1 MANRTMLATAPSKS
15 QPIATRFL
23 DVWNFP
29 AFEYLPIRALVTV
42 IILGLCLVRAYV
54 GMWGSRIY
62 TQDAFSILDGA
73 WRVIN
78 GQRPHVDFYT
88 GLGPVT
94 YLMTAGGVWIAHGNA
109 VGLAYGQAIFGCVAG
124 LWTYLLSERRM
135 RDIAGIFVCVIVVL
149 LAIVPTTV
157 GDSAQGITPA
167 TTYNRCGYA
176 LVALLMI
183 ESIAAR
189 KPGGASG
196 EFWGGASTGLVLG
209 TLLFLK
215 ISFFMGAGFLLVVLV
230 PLRRQTRGRWLGIGA
245 AFALTVLAFAW
256 YLRFDL
262 AAVFNDLRT
271 VAHTKHVMLGW
282 YLLRDVIVNAAPFL
296 IFVYLISQNMP
307 SQWDRKML
315 RLAGL
320 GVCLAGFF
328 LLLTSWQFYTLPLD
342 SVMVVLLL
350 DRAIPDAASGTPRVA
365 LPISALLLGSLF
377 AVNFVGSHALALEF
391 AVSQK
396 LQPQAYTGFTAP
408 VLAGFNST
416 VERDYVKYVNEGCD
430 LLNRYRKPG
439 ESVISLNFSNPFS
452 FALGMKPSLGG
463 TTWLQYG
470 TNFDDT
476 HGPSAERVF
485 GNSTLV
491 MLPKVFSDLT
501 LPETVPRI
509 YGPFLKR
516 HYVLAAESASWRLY
530 RRNGDEVPATLEEAR

>member
-1 MANRTMLATAPSKS
+1 
-15 QPIATRFL
+15 
-23 DVWNFP
+23 
-29 AFEYLPIRALVTV
+29 
-42 IILGLCLVRAYV
+42 
-54 GMWGSRIY
+54 
-62 TQDAFSILDGA
+62 
-73 WRVIN
+73 
-78 GQRPHVDFYT
+78 
-88 GLGPVT
+88 
-94 YLMTAGGVWIAHGNA
+94 
-109 VGLAYGQAIFGCVAG
+109 
-124 LWTYLLSERRM
+124 
-135 RDIAGIFVCVIVVL
+135 
-149 LAIVPTTV
+149 VPTTV

-189 KPGGASG
+189 KPGGTSA

-215 ISFFMGAGFLLVVLV
+215 ISFFMGAGFLLVVFI
-230 PLRRQTRGRWLGIGA
+230 PLRKQTRERRIGIGA
-245 AFALTVLAFAW
+245 ALALTILAFAW

-282 YLLRDVIVNAAPFL
+282 YLLRDVIINAAPFL
-296 IFVYLISQNMP
+296 IFVYLISQNIA
-307 SQWDRKML
+307 SQWDRNML

-350 DRAIPDAASGTPRVA
+350 DWAIPDAARGTPPVA
-365 LPISALLLGSLF
+365 LRISALLLGGLF
-377 AVNFVGSHALALEF
+377 ALNFVGSHALALEF
-391 AVSQK
+391 GLSQK
-396 LQPQAYTGFTAP
+396 LQPAAYASFKAP
-408 VLAGFNST
+408 VLSGFNSP
-416 VERDYVKYVNEGCD
+416 VERDYVKYVNDGCD
-430 LLNRYRKPG
+430 LLNRNRKAG
-439 ESVISLNFSNPFS
+439 ESVMSLNFSNPFS
-452 FALGMKPSLGG
+452 FALGMKPPLGG

-485 GNSTLV
+485 GNARLV

-516 HYVLAAESASWRLY
+516 HYRLAAESGSWWLY
-530 RRNGDEVPATLEEAR
+530 RRNGNEVPALQEIK

>member
-1 MANRTMLATAPSKS
+1 MLATAPSKPH
-15 QPIATRFL
+15 PIATRFL
-23 DVWNFP
+23 ALWNFP
-29 AFEYLPIRALVTV
+29 ALDYLPIRALLAV

-73 WRVIN
+73 WRVMN

-88 GLGPVT
+88 GLGPLT
-94 YLMTAGGVWIAHGNA
+94 YLMTAAGVVIAGGNA
-109 VGLAYGQAIFGCVAG
+109 AGLAYGQAIFGCLAG
-124 LWTYLLSERRM
+124 LWGYWLCDRRL
-135 RDIAGIFVCVIVVL
+135 RSLATILVCTMVVL

-183 ESIAAR
+183 EAVAAR
-189 KPGGASG
+189 RPERGRA
-196 EFWGGASTGLVLG
+196 ELWGGASTGLVLG
-209 TLLFLK
+209 ALLFLK
-215 ISFFMGAGFLLVVLV
+215 ISFFMGAGFLLMVLM
-230 PLRRQTRGRWLGIGA
+230 PLRKQARERWLGIGG

-262 AAVFNDLRT
+262 AAVFIDLRT

-282 YLLRDVIVNAAPFL
+282 YLLRDVIVNATPFL
-296 IFVYLISQNMP
+296 IFVHLISQNAS
-307 SQWDRKML
+307 SQWDRKMI

-342 SVMVVLLL
+342 SLMVVLLL
-350 DRAIPDAASGTPRVA
+350 DRNILTASSRTPAVA
-365 LPISALLLGSLF
+365 MRYSAWLLGGLF
-377 AVNFVGSHALALEF
+377 ALNFIGSHALALEF
-391 AVSQK
+391 ALSQK
-396 LQPQAYTGFTAP
+396 LKPEPYASFTAP
-408 VLAGFNST
+408 VLSGFNSP
-416 VERDYVKYVNEGCD
+416 VERDYVKYVNDGCD
-430 LLNRYRKPG
+430 LLNDQRRPQD
-439 ESVISLNFSNPFS
+439 SVISLNFSNPFS
-452 FALGMKPSLGG
+452 FALGIKPPLGG

-470 TNFDDT
+470 TNFDDL
-476 HGPSAERVF
+476 HGPSPERVF
-485 GNSTLV
+485 GNATLV

-509 YGPFLKR
+509 YGPFLKQ
-516 HYVLAAESASWRLY
+516 HYALAAESASWWLY
-530 RRNGDEVPATLEEAR
+530 RRKDKELPAPFEEIR

>member
-1 MANRTMLATAPSKS
+1 MLATAPSKP

-23 DVWNFP
+23 ALWNFP
-29 AFEYLPIRALVTV
+29 AFNYLSVRAVVAL
-42 IILGLCLVRAYV
+42 IILGVCLVRAYV
-54 GMWGSRIY
+54 GLWGSRIY

-94 YLMTAGGVWIAHGNA
+94 YLMTAAGVWIARGNA
-109 VGLAYGQAIFGCVAG
+109 AGLAYGQAIFGCVAG
-124 LWTYLLSERRM
+124 LWTYLLCERRM
-135 RDIAGIFVCVIVVL
+135 RDIAAIFVCVIVVL

-189 KPGGASG
+189 KPGGTSA
-196 EFWGGASTGLVLG
+196 EFWGGASTGLALG

-215 ISFFMGAGFLLVVLV
+215 ISFFMGAGFLLVVFI
-230 PLRRQTRGRWLGIGA
+230 PLRKQTLERWFGIGA
-245 AFALTVLAFAW
+245 ALALTILALAW

-282 YLLRDVIVNAAPFL
+282 YLLRDVIINAAPFL
-296 IFVYLISQNMP
+296 IFVYLISQDIP

-315 RLAGL
+315 RIAGL

-350 DRAIPDAASGTPRVA
+350 DRAIPDAARGTPPVA
-365 LPISALLLGSLF
+365 LRISALLLGGLF
-377 AVNFVGSHALALEF
+377 ALNFVGSHALALEF
-391 AVSQK
+391 ALSQK
-396 LQPQAYTGFTAP
+396 LQPAAYTSFTAP
-408 VLAGFNST
+408 VLSGFNSP
-416 VERDYVKYVNEGCD
+416 VERDYVKYVNDGCD

-452 FALGMKPSLGG
+452 FALGMKPPLGG

-476 HGPSAERVF
+476 HGPAAERVF
-485 GNSTLV
+485 GNARLV

-516 HYVLAAESASWRLY
+516 HYRLAAESASWWLY
-530 RRNGDEVPATLEEAR
+530 RRNDNEVPALQEIK